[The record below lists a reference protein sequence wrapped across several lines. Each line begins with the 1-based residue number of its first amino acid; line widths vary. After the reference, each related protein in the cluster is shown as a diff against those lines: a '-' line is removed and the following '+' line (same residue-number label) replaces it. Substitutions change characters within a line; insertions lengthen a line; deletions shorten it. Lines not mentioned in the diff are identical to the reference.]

1 MAKIAIP
8 TVAVMCEDGTTDI
21 NVGLNPNVDANDKV
35 QAFVDCFRGCANTVY
50 SLCYRFPVRL
60 ALAMWGGESGWATGN
75 TQYRNQ
81 NWSNMIYTS
90 MTNPVGNIGSGVNG
104 WAMFE
109 GREHHAKAFAYFFLN
124 NSRYSGLISYLK
136 STTAPEINTCIS
148 YIANAGYGGSD
159 YAGYANT
166 VQGWLST
173 LINRSD
179 A

>member
-124 NSRYSGLISYLK
+124 NSRYSGLISYLQ
-136 STTAPEINTCIS
+136 STTAPRYQHLYFLYCKCRLWRQRLCRICQYSSGMVKHT
-148 YIANAGYGGSD
+148 D
-159 YAGYANT
+159 QP
-166 VQGWLST
+166 V
-173 LINRSD
+173 
-179 A
+179 